1 MLDAL
6 ASFVERVDF
15 DFVINLSDTDLAL
28 RTNAEMVA
36 FLTRFKGR
44 SMLPAAVPQPHSYR
58 RFLHEEMGGI
68 AAIECGGFGFVTI
81 NTSALRLT
89 PERPCCF
96 GRSGPMVHGAIP
108 YTPLR
113 PGRGETLYAGSPWA
127 ILAADF
133 ARYLVLD
140 PEAHRWSRI
149 FERRLL
155 PDEARAAPRPPAAPP
170 QSRFTA
176 PLPPSLPPCARP
188 SSRQW
193 RCTRAS
199 VTASSATTSATPHRL
214 THSLTHRPP
223 PQPLVPARPLGRS
236 GWRSS
241 AATRTH
247 TRRCLTRARCTV

>member
-44 SMLPAAVPQPHSYR
+44 SMLPAAVPPPHSYR
-58 RFLHEEMGGI
+58 RFLHEEMGRI

-81 NTSALRLT
+81 NTSALRLS

-96 GRSGPMVHGAIP
+96 GRSGPMVQGAIP
-108 YTPLR
+108 YTPLK

-155 PDEARAAPRPPAAPP
+155 PDEARAAPPRRHAAAPP
-170 QSRFTA
+170 RHPATA
-176 PLPPSLPPCARP
+176 PPRK
-188 SSRQW
+188 
-193 RCTRAS
+193 
-199 VTASSATTSATPHRL
+199 
-214 THSLTHRPP
+214 
-223 PQPLVPARPLGRS
+223 
-236 GWRSS
+236 
-241 AATRTH
+241 
-247 TRRCLTRARCTV
+247 RARRARLQTCSVMKMAFIVLASFIWFSSTPLNSFCSFIT

>member
-1 MLDAL
+1 MLATMLDAL

-44 SMLPAAVPQPHSYR
+44 SMLPAAVPPPHSYR
-58 RFLHEEMGGI
+58 RFLHEEMGRI

-81 NTSALRLT
+81 NTSALRLS

-96 GRSGPMVHGAIP
+96 GRSGPMVQGAIP
-108 YTPLR
+108 YTPLK

-155 PDEARAAPRPPAAPP
+155 PDEARAAPPRRHAAAP
-170 QSRFTA
+170 R
-176 PLPPSLPPCARP
+176 RP
-188 SSRQW
+188 
-193 RCTRAS
+193 
-199 VTASSATTSATPHRL
+199 ATP
-214 THSLTHRPP
+214 PP
-223 PQPLVPARPLGRS
+223 RHPATGVRRALRGHLHPPHLCHPGRAAVLGPLRRVLARRAPRQGR
-236 GWRSS
+236 
-241 AATRTH
+241 
-247 TRRCLTRARCTV
+247 V

>member
-1 MLDAL
+1 VTLTLALPLPLRLPLPLPLPSGFSVLASMLDAL

-28 RTNAEMVA
+28 RTNAEMVR
-36 FLTRFKGR
+36 FLRSFKGR

-58 RFLHEEMGGI
+58 RFLHEEVGAI
-68 AAIECGGFGFVTI
+68 AAVECGGFGFVTI

-108 YTPLR
+108 YTPLKPR
-113 PGRGETLYAGSPWA
+113 RGEPLYAGSPWA

-155 PDEARAAPRPPAAPP
+155 PDEARASPA
-170 QSRFTA
+170 F
-176 PLPPSLPPCARP
+176 LPPSPSPPP
-188 SSRQW
+188 
-193 RCTRAS
+193 
-199 VTASSATTSATPHRL
+199 
-214 THSLTHRPP
+214 PP
-223 PQPLVPARPLGRS
+223 PQRLP
-236 GWRSS
+236 
-241 AATRTH
+241 
-247 TRRCLTRARCTV
+247 